1 MTDRKTFSDLV
12 KLIAQLRAPDGC
24 PWDRAQTHVSLRPYV
39 LEEAHEVI
47 AAIDQGDPSS
57 LADELGDL
65 LLQVLLHSQI
75 AVENGEFTIEDVID
89 GLVRKLIRRHPHVFA
104 GAPSDL
110 DSINRMWDEVKRK
123 EGRSKAQLPTLLT
136 ARKLVD
142 HLPSSPQEIEDSDY
156 LDDEAQAG
164 GMVLAT
170 IARVWGSGID
180 PEIALPHTRAIVA
193 RTMPPACASSSR

>member
-1 MTDRKTFSDLV
+1 VTDRKTFSDLV

-180 PEIALPHTRAIVA
+180 PEIALRKAILHFSEKPNEVKH
-193 RTMPPACASSSR
+193 

>member
-1 MTDRKTFSDLV
+1 MTDRRTFADLV
-12 KLIAQLRAPDGC
+12 RLIARLRAPDGC

-47 AAIDQGDPSS
+47 AAIDQADPSS

-75 AVENGEFTIEDVID
+75 AAENGEFTIEDVID
-89 GLVRKLIRRHPHVFA
+89 GLVRKLVRRHPHVFA

-110 DSINRMWDEVKRK
+110 ESINRTWDEVKRK
-123 EGRSKAQLPTLLT
+123 EGRSKAQLPTLLV

-142 HLPSSPQEIEDSDY
+142 HVSSSPHEIAQADY
-156 LDDEAQAG
+156 PDDEVRAG
-164 GMVLAT
+164 GMILSA
-170 IARVWGSGID
+170 IARAWKGGID
-180 PEIALPHTRAIVA
+180 PEIALRKAILHFSDKPNEVKH
-193 RTMPPACASSSR
+193 

>member
-1 MTDRKTFSDLV
+1 VTDRKTFSDLV

-180 PEIALPHTRAIVA
+180 PEIALRKAILHFSDKPNEVKH
-193 RTMPPACASSSR
+193 

>member
-12 KLIAQLRAPDGC
+12 KLIARLRAPDGC

-47 AAIDQGDPSS
+47 AAIDQADPSS

-75 AVENGEFTIEDVID
+75 AAEDDEFTIEDVID

-104 GAPSDL
+104 DAASDL
-110 DSINRMWDEVKRK
+110 DSVNRTWEEVKRK
-123 EGRSKAQLPTLLT
+123 EGRSKAQLPTLLA

-142 HLPSSPQEIEDSDY
+142 HVSSSPQEIEHSDY

-164 GMVLAT
+164 GMILAT
-170 IARVWGSGID
+170 IARVWGDGID
-180 PEIALPHTRAIVA
+180 PEIALRKAILHFSEKPNEVKD
-193 RTMPPACASSSR
+193 

>member
-180 PEIALPHTRAIVA
+180 PEIALRKAILHFSEKPNEVKH
-193 RTMPPACASSSR
+193 

>member
-180 PEIALPHTRAIVA
+180 PEIALRKAILHFSDKPNEVKH
-193 RTMPPACASSSR
+193 